1 MKVALLRRKH
11 LGQEL
16 LVSLNQPLHFCPSA
30 PIGIAQASASI
41 RDVRNPL
48 QTSLSQCSCDIV
60 SSMLPR
66 TLLASRFLLLA
77 ASVRITVAA
86 AGSGEPIA
94 AAV

>member
-1 MKVALLRRKH
+1 
-11 LGQEL
+11 
-16 LVSLNQPLHFCPSA
+16 
-30 PIGIAQASASI
+30 
-41 RDVRNPL
+41 
-48 QTSLSQCSCDIV
+48 
-60 SSMLPR
+60 MLPR